1 MSLLRFLRAASL
13 LLDHGA
19 RMSEVVKAAR
29 TLASREPRAGPGHP
43 AVGVRAAWIGGVV
56 ALYVVLAVI
65 ARQLR
70 GPGIFVAPFWPPAGV
85 ALAAALLLGRDGWL
99 AVFLASFLV
108 SLSPQPRAL
117 GLAEV
122 PVVAVAAANAVQ
134 ATLQAV
140 VGAWLVR
147 RRIGFPTAFVTVRS
161 VLGLVVFGGIV
172 PVLARILVSRAL
184 RWASGVPMPDD
195 PAFSFFLWWISETMG
210 VTLAAPLLVL
220 WGPGVQTTTR
230 RRWVVTAT
238 LVCAVTGTFAILGRA
253 LTLEQREVETAFQRR
268 ALVLRALVEARGA
281 AIVEAGGSVPDS
293 GDAVLTPA
301 ETAGLIVW
309 LEDPG
314 TAGPERSVWRSDPAV
329 VPSHSG
335 DVLFHWESP
344 VALGP
349 RRLVLHASQALP
361 PRPWQTWALPALL
374 LAFSC
379 AFVVLL
385 LVTTGRVE
393 LTEAEVRQ
401 RTAELERAL
410 GEVKTL
416 RSLLPVCAGCKKVRD
431 DEGLWRSIEEYLW
444 THADVM
450 VSHGL
455 CPSCLAKMEEQ
466 G

>member
-1 MSLLRFLRAASL
+1 MGETVNAAGVSVS
-13 LLDHGA
+13 GA
-19 RMSEVVKAAR
+19 PGAAPVRRTVVV
-29 TLASREPRAGPGHP
+29 RAGWIA
-43 AVGVRAAWIGGVV
+43 AVVVLYVALAVV
-56 ALYVVLAVI
+56 ARL
-65 ARQLR
+65 LR

-85 ALAAALLLGRDGWL
+85 ALAAVLLLGRDGWL
-99 AVFLASFLV
+99 AVFLASLLV
-108 SLSPQPRAL
+108 SLSPQPPAL

-122 PVVAVAAANAVQ
+122 PVAAVAVANAVQ
-134 ATLQAV
+134 ATLQAA

-147 RRIGFPTAFVTVRS
+147 RQVGFPTAFVTVRS
-161 VLGLVVFGGIV
+161 VLGLVVLGGVV
-172 PVLARILVSRAL
+172 PVLGRILLSRAL

-210 VTLAAPLLVL
+210 VALAAPLLAL
-220 WGPGVQTTTR
+220 WGPGVETTTR
-230 RRWVVTAT
+230 RRRIVTAT
-238 LVCAVTGTFAILGRA
+238 LACAMAGVFAIVGRA
-253 LTLEQREVETAFQRR
+253 LTLEQREVETAFEHR

-281 AIVEAGGSVPDS
+281 AIVDAGGSLPES
-293 GDAVLTPA
+293 GEAVLTPA
-301 ETAGLIVW
+301 ETEGLVVW
-309 LEDPG
+309 LEDPRG
-314 TAGPERSVWRSDPAV
+314 AGPGRPVWRSDPAV

-335 DVLFHWESP
+335 DALFHWESP
-344 VALGP
+344 VALGDRP
-349 RRLVLHASQALP
+349 LLLHVSQALP
-361 PRPWQTWALPALL
+361 PRPWQTWALPVLL

-455 CPSCLAKMEEQ
+455 CPTCLAKMEEQ

>member
-1 MSLLRFLRAASL
+1 MREVADA
-13 LLDHGA
+13 GWAPGWGEPGGTTA
-19 RMSEVVKAAR
+19 RRGVVA
-29 TLASREPRAGPGHP
+29 
-43 AVGVRAAWIGGVV
+43 RAAWIGGVV
-56 ALYVVLAVI
+56 ALYVALAAI
-65 ARQLR
+65 ARLLR

-85 ALAAALLLGRDGWL
+85 ALAAALLLGRGGWL

-108 SLSPQPRAL
+108 SLSPAPEAL
-117 GLAEV
+117 GLANV
-122 PVVAVAAANAVQ
+122 PLVAVAGANAVQ
-134 ATLQAV
+134 ATLQAAA
-140 VGAWLVR
+140 GAWLVR
-147 RRIGFPTAFVTVRS
+147 RQVGFPTPFVTVRS
-161 VLGLVVFGGIV
+161 VLGLVVFGGVV
-172 PVLARILVSRAL
+172 PVLGRILLSRAL

-195 PAFSFFLWWISETMG
+195 PAFSFFLWWVSETMG
-210 VTLAAPLLVL
+210 VTLTAPLLAL
-220 WGPGVQTTTR
+220 WGPGVETTAR
-230 RRWVVTAT
+230 RRWVVTAM
-238 LVCAVTGTFAILGRA
+238 LACAVAGTFVIVGRA
-253 LTLEQREVETAFQRR
+253 LTLEQREVETAFARR
-268 ALVLRALVEARGA
+268 ALVLGALVEARGS
-281 AIVEAGGSVPDS
+281 AIVEAGGLLPEA

-301 ETAGLIVW
+301 ETAGLMLW

-314 TAGPERSVWRSDPAV
+314 SAGSGRPVWRSDPAV
-329 VPSHSG
+329 VPSHSV
-335 DVLFHWESP
+335 DALFHWESP
-344 VALGP
+344 VALGA
-349 RRLVLHASQALP
+349 RRLLLHVSQALP
-361 PRPWQTWALPALL
+361 PRPWQTWALPVLL

-455 CPSCLAKMEEQ
+455 CPTCLAKMEEQ

>member
-1 MSLLRFLRAASL
+1 
-13 LLDHGA
+13 
-19 RMSEVVKAAR
+19 MSETVNAAGVSVSGEPGAAPVRHSVVV
-29 TLASREPRAGPGHP
+29 RAGWI
-43 AVGVRAAWIGGVV
+43 AGVIV
-56 ALYVVLAVI
+56 LYVVLAVVS
-65 ARQLR
+65 RLLR

-99 AVFLASFLV
+99 AVFLASLLV

-122 PVVAVAAANAVQ
+122 PVAAVAVANA
-134 ATLQAV
+134 LQAMLQAA

-147 RRIGFPTAFVTVRS
+147 RQVGFPTAFVTVRS
-161 VLGLVVFGGIV
+161 VLGLVVLGGVV
-172 PVLARILVSRAL
+172 PVLGRILLSRAL

-210 VTLAAPLLVL
+210 VTLAAPLLAL
-220 WGPGVQTTTR
+220 WGPGVETTTR
-230 RRWVVTAT
+230 RRRVVTAT
-238 LVCAVTGTFAILGRA
+238 LACAVAGAFVIVGRA

-281 AIVEAGGSVPDS
+281 AIVEAGGSLPES
-293 GDAVLTPA
+293 GGAVLTPD
-301 ETAGLIVW
+301 ETEGLVVW
-309 LEDPG
+309 LEDSRG
-314 TAGPERSVWRSDPAV
+314 AGPERPVWRSDPAV

-335 DVLFHWESP
+335 DALFHWESP
-344 VALGP
+344 VVLGARP
-349 RRLVLHASQALP
+349 LLLHVSQALP
-361 PRPWQTWALPALL
+361 PRPWQTWALPVLL

-455 CPSCLAKMEEQ
+455 CPTCLAKMEEQ

>member
-1 MSLLRFLRAASL
+1 MRA
-13 LLDHGA
+13 
-19 RMSEVVKAAR
+19 V
-29 TLASREPRAGPGHP
+29 
-43 AVGVRAAWIGGVV
+43 WIGGVV

-65 ARQLR
+65 ARLLR

-99 AVFLASFLV
+99 AVLLASFLV
-108 SLSPQPRAL
+108 SLWPQPRGL
-117 GLAEV
+117 GLADV
-122 PVVAVAAANAVQ
+122 PVAAVAVANAVQ
-134 ATLQAV
+134 ATLQAA

-147 RRIGFPTAFVTVRS
+147 RQVGFPTAFVTVRS
-161 VLGLVVFGGIV
+161 VLGLVAFGGV
-172 PVLARILVSRAL
+172 LPVLARILLSRAL
-184 RWASGVPMPDD
+184 RWASGVPLPDD
-195 PAFSFFLWWISETMG
+195 PTFSFFLWWISETMG
-210 VTLAAPLLVL
+210 VALAAPLLAL
-220 WGPGVQTTTR
+220 WGAGVDTTTHR
-230 RRWVVTAT
+230 RRVVTVT
-238 LVCAVTGTFAILGRA
+238 LACAVAGTFVILGRA
-253 LTLEQREVETAFQRR
+253 LTLEQREVDTAFQRR

-281 AIVEAGGSVPDS
+281 AIVAGGGPLPAS

-301 ETAGLIVW
+301 ETEGLIVW
-309 LEDPG
+309 LDDA
-314 TAGPERSVWRSDPAV
+314 TAARSGRPVWRSDPAS

-335 DVLFHWESP
+335 EALFHWESP
-344 VALGP
+344 VVLGA
-349 RRLVLHASQALP
+349 RTLMLHVSQALP

-374 LAFSC
+374 LAFAC

-410 GEVKTL
+410 AEVKTL
-416 RSLLPVCAGCKKVRD
+416 RGLLPVCAGCKKVRD
-431 DEGLWRSIEEYLW
+431 DEGLWRGIEEYLW

-455 CPSCLAKMEEQ
+455 CPTCLAKMEEQ